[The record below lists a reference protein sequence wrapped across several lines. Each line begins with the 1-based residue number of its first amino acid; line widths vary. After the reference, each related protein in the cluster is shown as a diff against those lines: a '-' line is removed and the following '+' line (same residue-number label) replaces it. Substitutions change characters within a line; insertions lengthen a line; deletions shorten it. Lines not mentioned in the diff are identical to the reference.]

1 MKTKH
6 YLLLLALA
14 LMGCKSTTVD
24 WLPSGVVHITDNR
37 LFMNTS
43 ASITYEVTSNGVRKV
58 TFDGASRGDSDALGA
73 VAKGVAEGL
82 K

>member
-1 MKTKH
+1 MKPKH

-14 LMGCKSTTVD
+14 LMGCKSTTIRYGD
-24 WLPSGVVHITDNR
+24 VHITDR
-37 LFMNTS
+37 RFFLNTAAKVS
-43 ASITYEVTSNGVRKV
+43 YEVTSNGVRKV